1 MTPTLF
7 GRWQTRIFLFAIVGV
22 LITLPFAIFTQD
34 VTYFLILLYVT
45 ILGLIWDILYNFL
58 QKLRWDRDWIGVFQ
72 LLSGIWEAIF
82 IFAIIKLFGLPGID
96 QNLPLSTFAFHYSC
110 VWLGIYTVSQTL
122 MRILFP
128 RWRFWGGQIF

>member
-82 IFAIIKLFGLPGID
+82 IFAIIKLFGFPGID
-96 QNLPLSTFAFHYSC
+96 GNLPFTSFAFHYSC
-110 VWLGIYTVSQTL
+110 VWLGIYTISQTL